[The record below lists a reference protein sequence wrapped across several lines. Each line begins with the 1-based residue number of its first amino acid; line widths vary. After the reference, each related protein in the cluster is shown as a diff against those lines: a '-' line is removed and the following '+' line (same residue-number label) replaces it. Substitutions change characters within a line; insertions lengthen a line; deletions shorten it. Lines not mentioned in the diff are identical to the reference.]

1 LSKSKGLAFL
11 SMGEFIELGLIEDYY
26 FCFLLHLICFV
37 NKVVMIEKNAR
48 NKIYVFFPFGGT
60 LI

>member
-26 FCFLLHLICFV
+26 FCFLLYLICFV

-48 NKIYVFFPFGGT
+48 NKFYVFSPFGGT